1 MKNILKSTLLLMC
14 GMGLFAACADDND
27 SNPTLQQPSTFVL
40 NEPSYAA
47 QIVALENSTEIPFTW
62 SQPDYGFPAEV
73 SYDIQASLTGN
84 FTVSTDE
91 ANADESGATIPDYAV
106 VASGL
111 FGGSGSMDA
120 TTLDRNMV
128 QIAQW
133 TENTVPGTQTVYVR
147 LAASTPGA
155 ATIYSNVVTILT
167 GPYYIALKD
176 AAPELWYLVGE
187 CVGDGSWNN
196 STGGIGSA
204 IFPLLTLADET
215 YDKVSG
221 KGVIAYT
228 GFFPGGK
235 GFKLIKTP
243 GDWAEQW
250 GAGDAGYVK
259 NDGGSGNIT
268 VPSDG
273 YYTVKLDTKNDVLTI
288 EPYDGSPRAF
298 TSMGMPGT
306 YQENQ
311 EWNPATT
318 LMSPM
323 GTAFENHDWIK
334 RDMTFDS
341 DAELKFAAN
350 GDWIYNWGSGAF
362 PVGVGIQYGPN
373 IPVSAGTY
381 TVVFN
386 DILGTYYF
394 IEEAE

>member
-196 STGGIGSA
+196 SAGGIGSA

-273 YYTVKLDTKNDVLTI
+273 YYTVKLDTKNDVLTV

-298 TSMGMPGT
+298 TSMGMPGGYNGWDVNANLMNAYDT
-306 YQENQ
+306 Y
-311 EWNPATT
+311 
-318 LMSPM
+318 
-323 GTAFENHDWIK
+323 GGENHAWSA
-334 RDMTFDS
+334 TFNAGEDG
-341 DAELKFAAN
+341 EMKFAAD
-350 GDWIYNWGSGAF
+350 GGWDFNWGAASFPYGQGTQNGA
-362 PVGVGIQYGPN
+362 N
-373 IPVSAGTY
+373 IPYKAGSY
-381 TVVFN
+381 TVFLN
-386 DILGTYYF
+386 DITGQFMY
-394 IEEAE
+394 IEN

>member
-1 MKNILKSTLLLMC
+1 MKDILKSTLLLMC

-40 NEPSYAA
+40 NEPGYAA
-47 QIVALENSTEIPFTW
+47 LTVDLETSTGLTFTW

-73 SYDIQASLTGN
+73 SYDIQASLSGN

-106 VASGL
+106 VASGVN
-111 FGGSGSMDA
+111 GGSGVVDP
-120 TTLDRNMV
+120 TYLDRNLV

-133 TENTVPGTQTVYVR
+133 TQDNIPTTQTIYIR

-155 ATIYSNVVTILT
+155 TTVYSNVVTINAA
-167 GPYYIALKD
+167 PFYIALKD

-196 STGGIGSA
+196 SAGGIGTA
-204 IFPLLTLADET
+204 IFPLMTLADET
-215 YDKVSG
+215 YDKVTG

-235 GFKLIKTP
+235 GFKLVMIP
-243 GDWAEQW
+243 GKWDDQW

-268 VPSDG
+268 VASDG

-288 EPYDGSPRAF
+288 EPYDGTPRAF
-298 TSMGMPGT
+298 TTMGMPGGYNGWDVNANLMNAYDT
-306 YQENQ
+306 Y
-311 EWNPATT
+311 
-318 LMSPM
+318 
-323 GTAFENHDWIK
+323 GGENHAWSA
-334 RDMTFDS
+334 TFEAGEDG
-341 DAELKFAAN
+341 ELKFAAD
-350 GDWIYNWGSGAF
+350 GAWDFNWGAASF
-362 PVGVGIQYGPN
+362 PYGQGTQNGPN
-373 IPVSAGTY
+373 VPYAAGSY
-381 TVVFN
+381 TVFLN
-386 DILGTYYF
+386 DITGQFMF
-394 IEEAE
+394 IEN